1 MTTSPPVGPLLQGEG
16 KGTNCPLFVEVA
28 TEGLSITD
36 GQVNELPALC
46 GSCNRRFVNNGG
58 ARERTA
64 FPLRGRCRACEA
76 DEV

>member
-16 KGTNCPLFVEVA
+16 KGTNCLLFVEVVTEVLA
-28 TEGLSITD
+28 ITEGQ
-36 GQVNELPALC
+36 GNQLPTLC
-46 GSCNRRFVNNGG
+46 GSCNRSFGNNGRTR
-58 ARERTA
+58 AQTA

>member
-16 KGTNCPLFVEVA
+16 KGTNCLLFVEVV

-46 GSCNRRFVNNGG
+46 GSCNRRLVNNGK
-58 ARERTA
+58 ASERTA
-64 FPLRGRCRACEA
+64 HSLWKL
-76 DEV
+76 

>member
-16 KGTNCPLFVEVA
+16 KGTNCLLFVEVVTEVLA
-28 TEGLSITD
+28 ITEGQ
-36 GQVNELPALC
+36 GNELPALC
-46 GSCNRRFVNNGG
+46 GSCNRSFGNNGR
-58 ARERTA
+58 AREQTA